1 MIALTPV
8 AAFAQVASTR
18 VRSSSRT
25 SRRPC
30 RIQPTSFQVQAL
42 HYAKVSDALDTSN
55 VMAEES
61 IALIKTVRALL
72 QHLHLKALM
81 TYLSFCQRMPYVVAI

>member
-18 VRSSSRT
+18 VRSSSHT
-25 SRRPC
+25 SQRPW
-30 RIQPTSFQVQAL
+30 RIQHTSFQVQAL
-42 HYAKVSDALDTSN
+42 HFSKVSDALDTSN

-61 IALIKTVRALL
+61 IALIKTVRTLL
-72 QHLHLKALM
+72 QHVHPKALM
-81 TYLSFCQRMPYVVAI
+81 T